1 MSITK
6 RQIKKIED
14 KIMVNK
20 KIHYDYT
27 ACQDDDGEPIYLSNI
42 KEIIKNVRAGKKT
55 RTIYADSEEGKQIIK
70 EGKVDMK
77 HIISFKYLKRAYERQ
92 QKM

>member
-1 MSITK
+1 MSVTK
-6 RQIKKIED
+6 KQIKKIDDE
-14 KIMVNK
+14 IIVNK
-20 KIHYDYT
+20 KIHYDYK

-55 RTIYADSEEGKQIIK
+55 RIIYADSEEGRRIIS

-77 HIISFKYLKRAYERQ
+77 HIISFKYLKRAYERE